1 MTTSLS
7 LSVPGPFIQE
17 VHNLDAKK
25 ERILIN
31 LKDQADLEFAKE
43 KSSLQKEIYEI
54 YGFAKDILTGE
65 PQQYPNIP
73 HWTKVIEEL
82 SPSRGVPCLIPVVI
96 CFGDKSYN
104 RSDEIN
110 WSQINTNVEYSK
122 GFSPDAAAYI
132 DVVYDPKTGR
142 FIVKKGQ
149 HRVIMA
155 YLCLG
160 EDALIAANV
169 KLLNENYEE
178 DDLITAE
185 AYEHYVDAQ
194 KIARQKSHQQGLS
207 AYVAGDEEDI
217 KYTNLILSHGIGVK
231 GKMHLFP
238 QLAYF
243 KRQCDTPWAVK
254 ASLKIDAENT
264 SRALHLLDRY
274 LPVKDKVIGGKPI
287 KAVTQFLTTFD
298 EKINKT
304 VEINDR
310 WEDVESFVD
319 AIFDYIWKQRGVK
332 SQKWLK
338 GSQIFRGENITLP
351 LARLVNYTNQFCAE
365 KNVVLPDGRK
375 REDGEWCS
383 TSEDT
388 WVNYLKNTPRELHAS
403 VNALVE
409 A

>member
-1 MTTSLS
+1 MTKN
-7 LSVPGPFIQE
+7 IQE

-31 LKDQADLEFAKE
+31 LKEQADLEFAKE

-54 YGFAKDILTGE
+54 YGFAKDILTGK

-73 HWTKVIEEL
+73 HWTKIIEEL

-110 WSQINTNVEYSK
+110 WSQINTNIEYSQ

-169 KLLNENYEE
+169 KLVNEDYEE
-178 DDLITAE
+178 ADVISAE
-185 AYEHYVDAQ
+185 AHEHHVDAQ
-194 KIARQKSHQQGLS
+194 KVARQKSHQQGLS
-207 AYVAGDEEDI
+207 AYVAGDKEDI

-238 QLAYF
+238 QLAHF
-243 KRQCDTPWAVK
+243 KRECETPWAVK
-254 ASLKIDAENT
+254 ASQKISEENT
-264 SRALHLLDRY
+264 SKALHLLNTY
-274 LPVKDKVIGGKPI
+274 LPIKDKVIGGKSI
-287 KAVTQFLTTFD
+287 KAVTQFLTLFA
-298 EKINKT
+298 EKITET
-304 VEINDR
+304 VAKNDNR
-310 WEDVESFVD
+310 WETEDDFIDSVFE
-319 AIFDYIWKQRGVK
+319 YIWKQRSIK

-338 GSQIFRGENITLP
+338 GSQIFRGDNITLP

-365 KNVVLPDGRK
+365 KNVTLHDKRK
-375 REDGEWCS
+375 GEAGEWCS

-388 WVNYLKNTPRELHAS
+388 WVHYLKNTPRELHAS

>member
-1 MTTSLS
+1 MTKN
-7 LSVPGPFIQE
+7 IQE

-31 LKDQADLEFAKE
+31 LKEQADLEFAKE

-54 YGFAKDILTGE
+54 YGFAKDILTGK

-73 HWTKVIEEL
+73 HWTKIIEEL
-82 SPSRGVPCLIPVVI
+82 SPSRGGPGLIPVVI

-110 WSQINTNVEYSK
+110 WSQINTNIEYSQ

-169 KLLNENYEE
+169 KLVNEDYEE
-178 DDLITAE
+178 ADVISAE
-185 AYEHYVDAQ
+185 AHEHHVDAQ
-194 KIARQKSHQQGLS
+194 KVARQKSHQQGLS
-207 AYVAGDEEDI
+207 AYVAGDKEDI

-238 QLAYF
+238 QLAHF
-243 KRQCDTPWAVK
+243 KRECETPWAVK
-254 ASLKIDAENT
+254 ASQKISEENT
-264 SRALHLLDRY
+264 SKALHLLNTY
-274 LPVKDKVIGGKPI
+274 LPIKDKVIGGKSI
-287 KAVTQFLTTFD
+287 KAVTQFLTLFA
-298 EKINKT
+298 EKITET
-304 VEINDR
+304 VAKNDNR
-310 WEDVESFVD
+310 WETEDDFIDSVFE
-319 AIFDYIWKQRGVK
+319 YIWKQRSIK

-365 KNVVLPDGRK
+365 KNVTLPDGRK

-383 TSEDT
+383 TTEDT
-388 WVNYLKNTPRELHAS
+388 WVNYLKETPKELHSS

>member
-1 MTTSLS
+1 MTT
-7 LSVPGPFIQE
+7 GIQE

-73 HWTKVIEEL
+73 HWTKVVEEL

-132 DVVYDPKTGR
+132 DVVYDPRTGR

-160 EDALIAANV
+160 EDAVIAANV
-169 KLLNENYEE
+169 KLVNEDYEE
-178 DDLITAE
+178 ADVISAE
-185 AYEHYVDAQ
+185 AHEHHVDAQ
-194 KIARQKSHQQGLS
+194 KVARQKAHQQGLS
-207 AYVAGDEEDI
+207 AYVAGDKEDI

-238 QLAYF
+238 QLAHF
-243 KRQCDTPWAVK
+243 KRECETPWAVK
-254 ASLKIDAENT
+254 ASQKISEENT
-264 SRALHLLDRY
+264 SKALHLLNTY
-274 LPVKDKVIGGKPI
+274 LPIKDKVIGGKSI
-287 KAVTQFLTTFD
+287 KAVTQFLTLFA
-298 EKINKT
+298 EKITKT

-310 WEDVESFVD
+310 WETEDDFIDSVFE
-319 AIFDYIWKQRGVK
+319 YIWKQRSVK
-332 SQKWLK
+332 SHKWLK
-338 GSQIFRGENITLP
+338 GSQVFRGENITLP

-365 KNVVLPDGRK
+365 KNVILPDGRK

-383 TSEDT
+383 TTEDT
-388 WVNYLKNTPRELHAS
+388 WVNYLKETPKELHSS

>member
-1 MTTSLS
+1 MTTN
-7 LSVPGPFIQE
+7 IQE

-31 LKDQADLEFAKE
+31 LKEQADLEFAKE

-110 WSQINTNVEYSK
+110 WSQINTNIEYSK

-169 KLLNENYEE
+169 KLVNEDYEE
-178 DDLITAE
+178 ADVISAE
-185 AYEHYVDAQ
+185 AHEHHVDAQ
-194 KIARQKSHQQGLS
+194 KVARQKSHQQGLS

-238 QLAYF
+238 QLAHF
-243 KRQCDTPWAVK
+243 KRECETPWAVK
-254 ASLKIDAENT
+254 ASQKISEENT
-264 SRALHLLDRY
+264 SKALHLLNTY
-274 LPVKDKVIGGKPI
+274 LPIKDKVIGGKSI
-287 KAVTQFLTTFD
+287 KAVTQFLTLFA
-298 EKINKT
+298 EKITET
-304 VEINDR
+304 VAKNDNR
-310 WEDVESFVD
+310 WETEDDFIDSVFE
-319 AIFDYIWKQRGVK
+319 YIWKQRSIK

-365 KNVVLPDGRK
+365 KNVTLPDGRK

-383 TSEDT
+383 TTEDT
-388 WVNYLKNTPRELHAS
+388 WVNYLKETPKELHSS

>member
-1 MTTSLS
+1 MTT
-7 LSVPGPFIQE
+7 GIQE

-54 YGFAKDILTGE
+54 YGFAKDILTGK

-110 WSQINTNVEYSK
+110 WSQINTNIEYSQ

-169 KLLNENYEE
+169 KLVNEDYEE
-178 DDLITAE
+178 ADVISAE
-185 AYEHYVDAQ
+185 AHEHHVDAQ
-194 KIARQKSHQQGLS
+194 KVARQKSHQQGLS
-207 AYVAGDEEDI
+207 AYVAGDKEDI

-238 QLAYF
+238 QLAHF
-243 KRQCDTPWAVK
+243 KRECETPWAVK
-254 ASLKIDAENT
+254 ASQKISEENT
-264 SRALHLLDRY
+264 SKALHLLNTY
-274 LPVKDKVIGGKPI
+274 LPIKDKVIGGKSI
-287 KAVTQFLTTFD
+287 KAVTQFLTLFA
-298 EKINKT
+298 EKITET
-304 VEINDR
+304 VAKNDNR
-310 WEDVESFVD
+310 WETEDDFIDSVFE
-319 AIFDYIWKQRGVK
+319 YIWKQRSIK
-332 SQKWLK
+332 SQKWLI

-365 KNVVLPDGRK
+365 KNVTLPDGRK

-383 TSEDT
+383 TTEDT
-388 WVNYLKNTPRELHAS
+388 WVNYLKETPKELHSS